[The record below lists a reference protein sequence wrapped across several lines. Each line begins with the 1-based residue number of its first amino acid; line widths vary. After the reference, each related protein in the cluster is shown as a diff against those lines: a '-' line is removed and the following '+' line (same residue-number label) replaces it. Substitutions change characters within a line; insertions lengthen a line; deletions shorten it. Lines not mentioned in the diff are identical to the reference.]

1 MIMTTQAPPTVIRPG
16 DGNASVYEWQ
26 NDTITV
32 ILTGAQTAGAFTL
45 TEDRMK
51 PCFCL
56 GLHMH
61 REHAETFYILE
72 GEVQFRIH
80 SDEFSAGAGTTVHV
94 PPGTPHAVRIV
105 NGQPGRLLMLYSPAG
120 FEDYL
125 AVLKKLTPEQCADPE
140 FMRAIEQRY
149 DNITLEDPSQT

>member
-1 MIMTTQAPPTVIRPG
+1 MTAQIPPTVIRPG
-16 DGNASVYEWQ
+16 DGNVSVYEWQ

-32 ILTGAQTAGAFTL
+32 ILSGAQTGGAFTL

-72 GEVQFRIH
+72 GEVQFRVN
-80 SDEFSAGAGTTVHV
+80 DDKFAAGVGTTVHI
-94 PPGTPHAVRIV
+94 PPGTPHAVKIV

-120 FEDYL
+120 FDEYL
-125 AVLKKLTPEQCADPE
+125 AVLKGMSEEQFADAAL
-140 FMRAIEQRY
+140 MRSLEERY
-149 DNITLEDPSQT
+149 DNITLPDPVQE